1 VGQEETFFREN
12 NPLPQKEF
20 FRNSLTRNE
29 LRQKDSFMQ
38 KLAIDLAR
46 NVHVLPSVSP
56 SALYVRRE
64 NGRHFGNRSRA
75 VKTTTLTMKGDF
87 MRKICTIVALVATVM
102 VLGAVAAQAQN
113 EWRVFSGAS
122 QGAAVFRGASNFVFE
137 SNTTTVTIGDLPEGV
152 LTNVYAHGGIAD
164 LRASNDTTKI
174 TNLYTREGTLGT
186 NNWLNQAQTSV
197 TNYWLQVGQ
206 TTLPTQRAWPF
217 EYSNNIDF
225 GNNITNKITVGEGG
239 ISIEGGAS
247 TQGSPLVSKDTS
259 FGVDVVAGGRASE
272 IEMVGGRVR
281 NAGTIDDLTYGG
293 GEFTRHDDG
302 SVGYLLLSSNAAEFG
317 FDSSFG
323 DGKWNFGNDYVSRF
337 NADRF
342 DLEGVKFTLNI
353 TADDYSGLV
362 GATWEDIFGVRGFE
376 SWGEWESFEISWN
389 DKVVEWNK
397 SFTAGNYTM
406 TFDGTGITAT
416 AIPEPATLAILGL
429 GLAGLGLAR
438 RRRK

>member
-1 VGQEETFFREN
+1 
-12 NPLPQKEF
+12 
-20 FRNSLTRNE
+20 
-29 LRQKDSFMQ
+29 
-38 KLAIDLAR
+38 
-46 NVHVLPSVSP
+46 
-56 SALYVRRE
+56 
-64 NGRHFGNRSRA
+64 
-75 VKTTTLTMKGDF
+75 